1 MEEKLANLI
10 YLYKKNNKIID
21 NDFFIK
27 AYNIINEKLDI
38 DINFEI
44 KKSSIT
50 DITNLATY
58 CNFTNILTLYT
69 SKINRYSSQE
79 NRDLKLKNKDIT
91 YLYLLP
97 IKILLHEFEHVK
109 QYKII
114 QYENTIE
121 GAIINTDIELEKK
134 YNDYNNILE
143 LLYILLYY
151 EIKYNKLYKYSPME
165 RLAEVKSNE
174 TCINIAR
181 ILEDHHTE
189 LIMRNHYYNSLI
201 SCYEIEEPTRY
212 YFTSFKVGLD
222 WNTINNL
229 NIKEIDK
236 IKLGLKCSKKHLH
249 HLEEKQDE
257 VYNKILTHK
266 KSIFY

>member
-10 YLYKKNNKIID
+10 YLYKRNNKIID

-27 AYNIINEKLDI
+27 AYNIINEKFNIETNLT
-38 DINFEI
+38 I

-58 CNFTNILTLYT
+58 CNFTNALNIYT
-69 SKINRYSSQE
+69 NKIKKYSLQE
-79 NRDLKLKNKDIT
+79 KRELKIKNKSDT

-97 IKILLHEFEHVK
+97 IKILLHEFEHLK

-121 GAIINTDIELEKK
+121 GAIIRKDVELEKK
-134 YNDYNNILE
+134 YTDYDNILE
-143 LLYILLYY
+143 LIYILLYY
-151 EIKYNKLYKYSPME
+151 ELKYNKLYYYAPME
-165 RLAEVKSNE
+165 RLAEIKSNE
-174 TCINIAR
+174 TSIDIAR
-181 ILEDHHTE
+181 VLEDNHTE

-201 SCYEIEEPTRY
+201 SCYEIDEPTRY
-212 YFTSFKVGLD
+212 YFESFKEKLD

-236 IKLGLKCSKKHLH
+236 IKLGLKCNKKHLH
-249 HLEEKQDE
+249 HLEEKQNE
-257 VYNKILTHK
+257 VYDKILIHK
-266 KSIFY
+266 KKHL